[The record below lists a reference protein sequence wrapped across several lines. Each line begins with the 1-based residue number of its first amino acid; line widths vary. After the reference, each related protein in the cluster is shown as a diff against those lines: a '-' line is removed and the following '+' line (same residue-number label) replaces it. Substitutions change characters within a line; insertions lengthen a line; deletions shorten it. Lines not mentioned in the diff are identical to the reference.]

1 MPAFEIPAIAAP
13 ANFDLVM
20 RAASLAASWVRLPA
34 PFFTRKPL
42 SAWLPV
48 RMAETTFEPTATW
61 SLLRLNVQPWTIA
74 FPASSWMAGE
84 PEPALSQSTKLH
96 ALAVNCPTRLRIQTQ
111 RSIGPQNEQFTRL
124 TLPSAPGSISKQTEL
139 VLLQRPT
146 NSPLQMSSPG
156 GCACSTT
163 TARWQESAPSPR
175 KLPLALPCLDF
186 ENL

>member
-1 MPAFEIPAIAAP
+1 
-13 ANFDLVM
+13 
-20 RAASLAASWVRLPA
+20 
-34 PFFTRKPL
+34 
-42 SAWLPV
+42 
-48 RMAETTFEPTATW
+48 MAEMTFDSTVTA
-61 SLLRLNVQPWTIA
+61 SLLRLKVQPWTMA
-74 FPASSWMAGE
+74 LPASSWMAGE
-84 PEPALSQSTKLH
+84 PELALSQSTKLH
-96 ALAVNCPTRLRIQTQ
+96 ALAVNWPTRLRIHTQ

-124 TLPSAPGSISKQTEL
+124 TLPSAPGAISRHTAL

-146 NSPLQMSSPG
+146 NSPLQNRRPG